1 MRYFCHL
8 DSAGNIEDT
17 NLQLFSLIKAAEE
30 WNEIISIM
38 QKDEITGINNLI
50 ERLSFIVTC
59 FGLSLSQLMGQNCSS
74 PNDQELNQPDI
85 LLSNLLNSAT
95 TDRIKKNRLKS
106 MFRDF
111 LVYYGAIRHFG
122 KTKDNNKYLTL
133 EKLTLSEVNRFKKMT
148 IEIWDLIIDMHRKD
162 KEHDLEEIPSIGE
175 IVHFKEL

>member
-1 MRYFCHL
+1 MRYFCRL

-17 NLQLFSLIKAAEE
+17 NLQLFSLIKAAKE
-30 WNEIISIM
+30 WNELISILE
-38 QKDEITGINNLI
+38 KDEITEINNLT

-74 PNDQELNQPDI
+74 PNNQELNQPDI

-133 EKLTLSEVNRFKKMT
+133 EKLTLSEVTRFKKMT

-162 KEHDLEEIPSIGE
+162 KENDLEKIPSIGE
-175 IVHFKEL
+175 IVHFKKL

>member
-30 WNEIISIM
+30 WNELISIM

-95 TDRIKKNRLKS
+95 TDRIKKNKLKS

-111 LVYYGAIRHFG
+111 LVYYGATRHFG

-148 IEIWDLIIDMHRKD
+148 IEIWDLIIEMHRKD